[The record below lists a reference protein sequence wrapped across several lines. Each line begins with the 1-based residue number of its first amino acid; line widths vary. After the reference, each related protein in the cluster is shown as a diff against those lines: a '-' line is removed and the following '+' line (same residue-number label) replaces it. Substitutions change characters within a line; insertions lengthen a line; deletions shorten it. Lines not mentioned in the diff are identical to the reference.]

1 MKFAY
6 ADPPYIGQAEKF
18 YSDDPNCAEVDH
30 KELIE
35 QLCQNYDA
43 WALSL
48 SSSTLKFVLSL
59 CPDNV
64 RIGAWVK
71 PFCAFKKGVNP
82 AYAWEPV
89 IFWGGRKRAI
99 DEWFA
104 RDFISAM
111 PPVFQ
116 GKHESDI
123 AGQKPEAFCF
133 WLFELLGALP
143 GDEFDDLFPGSGAVT
158 RAWGK
163 YSRQLFNQNDVVD
176 SQLKLFH
183 QVDSTAGEGL

>member
-6 ADPPYIGQAEKF
+6 ADPPYIGQAKKF
-18 YSDDPNCAEVDH
+18 YSNDPNCAEVNH
-30 KELIE
+30 QELIDY
-35 QLCQNYDA
+35 LCQNYNT

-48 SSSTLKFVLSL
+48 SSNTLKFVLSL

-89 IFWGGRKRAI
+89 IFYGSRKRKLH
-99 DEWFA
+99 EQFS

-116 GKHESDI
+116 GNSKTNI
-123 AGQKPEAFCF
+123 AGQKPISFCF
-133 WLFELLGALP
+133 WLFDLLGAMP
-143 GDEFDDLFPGSGAVT
+143 GDEFYDLYPGSGAVT
-158 RAWGK
+158 QAWESYK
-163 YSRQLFNQNDVVD
+163 QQFRPIYSPSQIIQLAI
-176 SQLKLFH
+176 K
-183 QVDSTAGEGL
+183 E